1 MYAFMLAPSEHGR
14 QCRTMLAHGASG
26 ASGSGGTGGASGT
39 SGTSG
44 ASGSGGTGGR
54 MVRRVVPR
62 AARCQRSSPPE
73 YSLRV
78 RRLPDFAYRLIGRFS
93 VTRLDRILHPL
104 LYRWSGGRGLLG
116 RVLGCE
122 TILVTTRGRR
132 SGHPRTVALF
142 GFPIDR
148 GWAVIASRG
157 GSGEIPAWYRN
168 IEADRGDVTVQ
179 VRAQS
184 VEVVAR
190 DTDGEEYERLF
201 AMAAR
206 TYPGYR
212 VYRAR
217 APYRIPVVALERA
230 ATDATLDADPA
241 SLGAA

>member
-1 MYAFMLAPSEHGR
+1 MLAPSEYRR

-26 ASGSGGTGGASGT
+26 TGGSGGSGGAGGT
-39 SGTSG
+39 S
-44 ASGSGGTGGR
+44 AR
-54 MVRRVVPR
+54 MVCPVVPR

-168 IEADRGDVTVQ
+168 IDADRDDITVQ

-184 VEVVAR
+184 IQVVAR

-206 TYPGYR
+206 AYPGYHT
-212 VYRAR
+212 YRAR
-217 APYRIPVVALERA
+217 ATYRIPVVALERA
-230 ATDATLDADPA
+230 ATAATLEPGPA
-241 SLGAA
+241 ILGAA